1 LKKITVTFV
10 ILISILSATLSFAS
24 DRLRVQNPQTRRFG
38 TGTIEEAVLSVRPQG
53 LYMEFGLYLTFSA
66 RGLNFS
72 DNEQL
77 EVQFFFDLPEDVIV
91 TDLWLWVGDDIMR
104 ALILDRWTASSIYEN
119 IVNRRRDPA
128 ILFKND
134 ENSYELRVYPMKGNE
149 TRKIKLTY
157 LMPTQWLSNSVISS
171 LPTSLLR
178 TSKNK
183 LPVFHLLSWPKNQW
197 SNPQVLES
205 PETPFK
211 NVFDQNF
218 GSYKQAD
225 IPSDA
230 LNSSL
235 SFSLNSPMKDGIFLS
250 RLDNGNEGLYQL
262 AFLPSKVFDFGESR
276 STAILFDYDAIKS
289 NENSDEVINTAK
301 LMLHENFNENDS
313 FNLIFSGSTVYRASD
328 SWLPA
333 DSTTIE
339 DVFKNLGENPIAQ
352 YSSLPA
358 LLQNGIDFV
367 TANRDT
373 GNILLISNSD
383 QLGDYRTANPLIMD
397 LIGSMQHTFP
407 INVADFTNTNYSRYH
422 FGNRSYNGNEYFYD
436 NITKQT
442 KGVYSHIRSGIS
454 FSELLSLSFQSL
466 TGLISS
472 FDLHTT
478 LLNGFC
484 YGRFSFLPVNNSISL
499 NSPIV
504 QVGRYNGTFPFLI
517 LASGVYNS
525 EVFSYSIEIPENR
538 IVPSDSLIEE
548 IWTGKYIKYLES
560 QVQSNDIISEIV
572 ELSINERVLSL
583 YTAFLA
589 LEPSDT
595 VKACLD
601 CVDETQAVTGVD
613 LEEIKSDTDSL
624 LQAYPNPF
632 NDNTIIKISLPETI
646 DTNELSLKIYNV
658 MGQVVR
664 TFEPNLAENRNSFQ
678 LIWNGR
684 NDNGQTIASGSYF
697 FVMTTKVKRYSL
709 KLLLLK

>member
-1 LKKITVTFV
+1 MKKITVIFV
-10 ILISILSATLSFAS
+10 IFITILSTTFSFAY
-24 DRLRVQNPQTRRFG
+24 DRLKVQNPQTRRSG

-53 LYMEFGLYLTFSA
+53 LYMEYGLYLTFSA
-66 RGLNFS
+66 RGLNFN
-72 DNEQL
+72 DNELL
-77 EVQFFFDLPEDVIV
+77 EVQLFFDLPEDVIV
-91 TDLWLWVGDDIMR
+91 NDLWLWVEDQIMR
-104 ALILDRWTASSIYEN
+104 ALIMDRWTASSIYES

-128 ILFKND
+128 ILFKRDN
-134 ENSYELRVYPMKGNE
+134 NSYELRIYPMKGNE
-149 TRKIKLTY
+149 TRRIKLSY

-183 LPVFHLLSWPKNQW
+183 VPVFHILSWPKNQW
-197 SNPQVLES
+197 SNPQVLET

-211 NVFDQNF
+211 DQYDTNF

-230 LNSSL
+230 INSSL

-250 RLDNGNEGLYQL
+250 RLDKNNEGLYQL

-276 STAILFDYDAIKS
+276 NTALLFDYDAIKS
-289 NENSDEVINTAK
+289 NVSSEEVINSAK
-301 LMLHENFNENDS
+301 LMLHEQFNETDA
-313 FNLIFSGSTVYRASD
+313 FNLIFSGTTINRVSD
-328 SWLPA
+328 SWLSA

-339 DVFKNLGENPIAQ
+339 DIFKNLGENPIAP

-367 TANRDT
+367 ISNGGD

-383 QLGDYRTANPLIMD
+383 QLGDYRTANPLIVD
-397 LIGSMQHTFP
+397 LIGSMRPTFP
-407 INVADFTNTNYSRYH
+407 IHIADFTNTNYSRYH

-436 NITKQT
+436 NIAKQT
-442 KGVYSHIRSGIS
+442 KGVYRHIRSGIS

-466 TGLISS
+466 TGLINS

-478 LLNGFC
+478 LANGFC
-484 YGRFSFLPVNNSISL
+484 YGRFSFLPVNNAISL

-504 QVGRYNGTFPFLI
+504 QVGRYNGAFPFMI
-517 LASGVYNS
+517 QASGVYNS
-525 EVFSYSIEIPENR
+525 EVFSYSIEIPEIN
-538 IVPSDSLIEE
+538 VTPSDSLLEE
-548 IWTGKYIKYLES
+548 IWVGKYIKYLES
-560 QVQSNDIISEIV
+560 QPQSNDIVSEIV

-595 VKACLD
+595 VKACFD
-601 CVDETQAVTGVD
+601 CVDETRAVTNVE
-613 LEEIKSDTDSL
+613 LEEIKSDKDSL

-632 NDNTIIKISLPETI
+632 NDRTLISINLPETI
-646 DTNELSLKIYNV
+646 DSKEITLKIYNV

-664 TFEPNLAENRNSFQ
+664 TFEPDFALNRNSFQ
-678 LIWNGR
+678 LNWDGR
-684 NDNGQTIASGSYF
+684 NENGQPIASGSYF